1 MPGSN
6 RETDEAWRYH
16 DATKHSYESVRS
28 GPHALDWANQPRPF
42 KIYRGLEP
50 IPLPRELP
58 RPGVPAVEAAAGL
71 VAPASMDA
79 IPDLPTLACV
89 LFLSAG
95 ITKRKRYPGG
105 EIAFRAASCTGA
117 LYEIDLYVICG
128 DLEGLRAGVY
138 HFDPAGFALYR
149 LRDGD
154 YRGALAEATSHEPS
168 VARAPVTIVCTG
180 TYWRNAW
187 KYRARTYRHF
197 GWDNGTILAN
207 LLAAAS
213 AFRLPA
219 RIVCGFVDEAINR
232 LLGLETEREVAFS
245 TVALGRAG
253 EPPPPAPAIE
263 PLALEVVP
271 PSRSEI
277 DYPIM
282 RRMHAAS
289 SLASPAEVA
298 AWREGARALRAELE
312 ALEQAERAR
321 GARIPLPVP
330 ARSAVP
336 RDSLEDVILRRG
348 STRQFDRGASWTP
361 GQLAVALAC
370 ATAPLAADFLGAGGP
385 PPPAAAASPADSPAA
400 DVAAESGEP
409 SGPFA
414 SGGGVRL
421 NDLYLIVHAV
431 DGLEPGAYVLS
442 RRGLELELLRRGRFR
457 AEAGYL
463 GLEQDLPAD
472 GSVVV
477 FFLADLHRV
486 LRHLGNRGYRAAQL
500 EAGILGGRLYLAAYA
515 QRLGAS
521 GLTFYDDDVV
531 EFFSPHAAGKS
542 AIFCMVLGRS
552 VKRERR
558 SGAR

>member
-1 MPGSN
+1 MPISN
-6 RETDEAWRYH
+6 RDIDEAWRYH
-16 DATKHSYESVRS
+16 DATKHSYASVRS
-28 GPHALDWANQPRPF
+28 GPHTLDWPNQPRPF
-42 KIYRGLEP
+42 KLYRDLEP
-50 IPLPRELP
+50 LPLPRELP
-58 RPGVPAVEAAAGL
+58 RSGASAVEAVAAL
-71 VAPASMDA
+71 IPPASGETR
-79 IPDLPTLACV
+79 PDLPHLAAL

-117 LYEIDLYVICG
+117 LYEIDLYIVCG
-128 DLEGLRAGVY
+128 DLDGLRAGVY
-138 HFDPAGFALYR
+138 HFDPAGFALRR

-154 YRGALAEATSHEPS
+154 HRGALLAATAGEPAI
-168 VARAPVTIVCTG
+168 ARAPVTIVCTG

-219 RIVCGFVDEAINR
+219 RIVCGFVDDEVNR
-232 LLGLETEREVAFS
+232 LLGLDTEREVAFS
-245 TVALGRAG
+245 MVALGRTSA
-253 EPPPPAPAIE
+253 PPPPVPSIP
-263 PLALEVVP
+263 PLAAETVP

-289 SLASPAEVA
+289 SLESASEVA
-298 AWREGARALRAELE
+298 AWRDAANALRAELG
-312 ALEQAERAR
+312 ALAR
-321 GARIPLPVP
+321 PNAGAAPDDRVRLPVP
-330 ARSAVP
+330 AAALP
-336 RDSLEDVILRRG
+336 RDPLEEVILRRG
-348 STRQFDRGASWTP
+348 STRQFDRNASWTLD
-361 GQLAVALAC
+361 QLALAMAC
-370 ATAPLAADFLGAGGP
+370 ATAPLPADFLGDETRDPSHEALGRGLRGLGTADPAERSGRAGGIEGR
-385 PPPAAAASPADSPAA
+385 PA
-400 DVAAESGEP
+400 
-409 SGPFA
+409 
-414 SGGGVRL
+414 VRL

-431 DGLEPGAYVLS
+431 DGLAPGAYVLS
-442 RRGLELELLRRGRFR
+442 RDSLSLDRLRHGRFR

-463 GLEQDLPAD
+463 GLEQELPAD
-472 GSVVV
+472 ASVVV

-486 LRHLGNRGYRAAQL
+486 FARLGNRGYRAAQL
-500 EAGILGGRLYLAAYA
+500 EAGLLGGRLYLAAYA

-542 AIFCMVLGRS
+542 AMFCMTLGRS
-552 VKRERR
+552 VRR
-558 SGAR
+558 R